1 MNCLICRHVDLLNTA
16 HKSKVK
22 PCTSSHPHG
31 YDEITQ
37 VLSLLETLG
46 GSKRYGIDRW
56 RWLRVRYGSNW
67 ISAPAPWC
75 DVMAPDLRKRGE
87 IRLRNWCEPRLS
99 LKGHHQEVHHQMSWL
114 CEGSASET
122 PELDQTIIQLS
133 LFICLCSFRFIF
145 ISSLDVMRR
154 VISCGKSAERN
165 AISDKIT
172 TIYPI

>member
-1 MNCLICRHVDLLNTA
+1 MDPGTT
-16 HKSKVK
+16 HKSKIK
-22 PCTSSHPHG
+22 PCTSSHPGG
-31 YDEITQ
+31 YDQITQ
-37 VLSLLETLG
+37 VLSLLETDDDDCACAMDPTE
-46 GSKRYGIDRW
+46 SVR
-56 RWLRVRYGSNW
+56 LRR
-67 ISAPAPWC
+67 

-87 IRLRNWCEPRLS
+87 IRLRNWWEPRLS

-122 PELDQTIIQLS
+122 PELNQTIIQLS

-154 VISCGKSAERN
+154 VIICGKSAERN

-172 TIYPI
+172 TI